1 MKRKTIYAAV
11 LLMLALT
18 LGCLVLPLGS
28 LAEDAAGDSGNGD
41 AADPPALT
49 GEVWD
54 GQVATGY
61 ESGTGTAADPYV
73 IRTPGQLALLATSVN
88 NALDSGEGK
97 YYVLAGNLD
106 LDGRQWTPI
115 GTKENPFAGSFNGKG
130 YTVFGFE
137 IKTTDAETQI
147 LAGVFGAVAN
157 GSIKNLNVDDAVI
170 DVVGKASVAGGIA
183 GTAQNSAV
191 IACTVGGNSSIRVTD
206 TGVGNSTYA
215 GGIVGSTSNS
225 TNEQSVEIRYCINR
239 APVYAGNTV
248 SSVGAG
254 GIVGLAGAQ
263 TAVYGCLNYGAV
275 ESGTLGTISTIAGGI
290 VGNMGASGKPAS
302 VEACANYG
310 LIRSPHTAGGIVG
323 RLNVAG
329 NEIRDSYSTAS
340 VWGNLDYAGLGVGR
354 CETNGTLSGC
364 GYYASVEDDVPDG
377 YGTWFASN
385 GIGAKNPGLVDTIS
399 PGTLNEM
406 DKATMQPLLAA
417 LEAEIEEGI
426 AASVAEETPDPGDD
440 ETTGDEDQTTDTP
453 TSDETDTQA
462 PATDETT
469 APGTTAG
476 STTAGDSGD
485 NAETQGSGNSGSGG
499 CGSVI
504 PGVGVILVGAVAALA
519 VVARRKKND

>member
-1 MKRKTIYAAV
+1 MKKRTIYTAI
-11 LLMLALT
+11 LLMLVLT

-28 LAEDAAGDSGNGD
+28 LAEDAAGDSGDGD

-54 GQVATGY
+54 GQIAAGY
-61 ESGTGTAADPYV
+61 EGGTGTASDPYV
-73 IRTPGQLALLATSVN
+73 IRTPGQLALLAASVN

-97 YYVLAGNLD
+97 YYVLSGNLD

-225 TNEQSVEIRYCINR
+225 TNEQRVEIRYCVNR
-239 APVYAGNTV
+239 ASVYAGNTV

-275 ESGTLGTISTIAGGI
+275 ESGSLGTISTIAGGI

-310 LIRSPHTAGGIVG
+310 LIKSPHTAGGIVG

-364 GYYASVEDDVPDG
+364 GYYASVEDDVPTG
-377 YGTWFASN
+377 YGTWYASN

-417 LEAEIEEGI
+417 LEAKIEEGI

-440 ETTGDEDQTTDTP
+440 ETTGDGDQTTDTP

-476 STTAGDSGD
+476 STTAGNSGD
-485 NAETQGSGNSGSGG
+485 NAETQGSGKSGSGG

-504 PGVGVILVGAVAALA
+504 PGVGVILVGAAAALA
-519 VVARRKKND
+519 VVARRKKNN